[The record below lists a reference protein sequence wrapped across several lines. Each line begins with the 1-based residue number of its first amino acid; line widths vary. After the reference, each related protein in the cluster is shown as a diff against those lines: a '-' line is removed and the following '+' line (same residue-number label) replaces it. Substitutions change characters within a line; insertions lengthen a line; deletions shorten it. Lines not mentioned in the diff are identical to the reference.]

1 MTSPSL
7 MLYIYV
13 GQGRGHLSDTITV
26 ARKGKLQEPHRQRF
40 FLGANNSD
48 LLRLLAANLIKGMW
62 D

>member
-1 MTSPSL
+1 MASPSL

-13 GQGRGHLSDTITV
+13 GQGRGHLSDHVTV
-26 ARKGKLQEPHRQRF
+26 ARKGKLQEPQGQRF

-48 LLRLLAANLIKGMW
+48 LLRLLAANLVKGVW